1 MELIGYVASLI
12 IGISLGL
19 IGGGGSILTVP
30 VLVYL
35 FGVEP
40 VVATAYSLFI
50 VGSTSLVGAYPK
62 YKKGLINV
70 KTALIFGIPAIAA
83 VFATRKFIVPRI
95 PDTVFHLGEL
105 AVTKGLLMML
115 LFAVLMVFASVSMI
129 RKKDEEVIDIVHD
142 ISYDPNEGEARPV
155 VRSFPKG
162 IGVNKSR
169 FDETA
174 VADVAVSRVAVG
186 NIPVDEITIEQKQVF
201 NYPLILV
208 EGIVVGV
215 LTGLVGAGGGF
226 LIIPALVILS
236 KLPMKQAV
244 GTSLLIIAAK
254 SLIGFTGDL
263 SNYAMNWKL
272 LIIVTIIAIAGI
284 FIGNWLTNKISSDKL
299 KKGFG
304 WFVLV
309 MGIYI
314 IIREIFFPGGGGGH

>member
-1 MELIGYVASLI
+1 MEIVGYIASLV

-50 VGSTSLVGAYPK
+50 VGSTSLVGSFPK
-62 YKKGLINV
+62 YKSGEINL
-70 KTALIFGIPAIAA
+70 KTALIFGIPSIAA
-83 VFATRKFIVPRI
+83 VYATRAFIVPAI
-95 PDTVFHLGEL
+95 PSEVFTIGSLV
-105 AVTKGLLMML
+105 VTKSLLMMI
-115 LFAVLMVFASVSMI
+115 LFAILMVFASVSMI
-129 RKKDEEVIDIVHD
+129 RDKKKPI
-142 ISYDPNEGEARPV
+142 EA
-155 VRSFPKG
+155 
-162 IGVNKSR
+162 
-169 FDETA
+169 ET
-174 VADVAVSRVAVG
+174 G
-186 NIPVDEITIEQKQVF
+186 KQKF
-201 NYPLILV
+201 NYPLILL
-208 EGIVVGV
+208 EGAVVGT

-226 LIIPALVILS
+226 LIIPALVLLS

-263 SNYAMNWKL
+263 GKQDMDWTL
-272 LIIVTIIAIAGI
+272 LLSVTGLAIVGI
-284 FIGNWLTNKISSDKL
+284 FIGNKMSKKVSADSL

-314 IIREIFFPGGGGGH
+314 IIKELMFPSGGH